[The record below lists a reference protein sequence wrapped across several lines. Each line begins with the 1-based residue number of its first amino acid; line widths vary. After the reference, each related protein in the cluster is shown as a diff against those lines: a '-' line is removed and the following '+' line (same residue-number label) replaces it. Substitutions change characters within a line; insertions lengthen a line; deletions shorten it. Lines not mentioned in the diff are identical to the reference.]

1 MAVGK
6 NKKAGKSKKGGRK
19 KTSDPFLKK
28 EWYDVR
34 TPTVFPVRSIGR
46 TVATKTQGI
55 KVARDTL
62 MGRIFEVSQGDLKE
76 KSEDEAFRKFKL
88 RVEDVNGFNCLTQ
101 FYGMDLTTDKLRS
114 LVRKWQTLIEAHVD
128 IRTTDGFALRLFAM
142 GFTKRHKDQA
152 KKTSYATASQVRTI
166 RKKMREVMTKE
177 GSAVSLDGLVEKLM
191 IEGIGKEIEK
201 HTQAVYPLQNC
212 MIRKVK
218 MLRAPKIDAG
228 KLLEAHGGAEALA
241 KAAAD
246 AAGPQVVTVGGADT
260 GVKVDVADAK
270 VAPIMPKEEKKAGK
284 DAAPKAEGKAAKKD
298 DKKDAKADA
307 GKAAKGGDAGKAP
320 AKGADK
326 PAGGKGGD
334 KAAAKPAAGKGAD
347 KGKGGKKMD
356 TGSDS

>member
-19 KTSDPFLKK
+19 KASDPFLKK

-34 TPTVFPVRSIGR
+34 TPTVFPVKSVGR

-55 KVARDTL
+55 KIARDTL

-101 FYGMDLTTDKLRS
+101 FYGMTLTTDKLRS

-152 KKTSYATASQVRTI
+152 KKTSYATASQVRII
-166 RKKMREVMTKE
+166 RKKMREVMSKE
-177 GSAVSLDGLVEKLM
+177 GSNVSLDGLVEKLM
-191 IEGIGKEIEK
+191 IEGFGKEIEK
-201 HTQAVYPLQNC
+201 HTQAVYPLQSC

-218 MLRAPKIDAG
+218 MLRTPKIDAG
-228 KLLEAHGGAEALA
+228 KLLESHGGAEALA
-241 KAAAD
+241 AATAHN
-246 AAGPQVVTVGGADT
+246 ASNVVAVGGADT
-260 GVKVDVADAK
+260 GVKVEDKDAKADGKDAKADAK
-270 VAPIMPKEEKKAGK
+270 AAKKDDKPKEAKG
-284 DAAPKAEGKAAKKD
+284 DAKAAKKD
-298 DKKDAKADA
+298 DKKDAKAGKKDEGKAKPDA
-307 GKAAKGGDAGKAP
+307 KKGKTDKPAGGAKGGDKPAAKGGDKS
-320 AKGADK
+320 K
-326 PAGGKGGD
+326 
-334 KAAAKPAAGKGAD
+334 
-347 KGKGGKKMD
+347 KKMD